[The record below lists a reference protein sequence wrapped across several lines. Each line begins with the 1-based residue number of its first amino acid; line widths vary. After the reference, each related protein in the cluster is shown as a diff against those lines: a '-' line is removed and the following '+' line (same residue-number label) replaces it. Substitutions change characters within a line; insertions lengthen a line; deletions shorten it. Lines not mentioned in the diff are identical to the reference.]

1 MKEFEQ
7 KFVELHKLIQANNR
21 IILTS
26 HMYTDGDALGCLIA
40 LYDYLSDI
48 DKDVEIIIP
57 GNVPPKYS
65 YLNTEEIINRTTNFE
80 TEYKISN
87 AQLIIIVD
95 VSSLKRLNGLYSAVK
110 ESKAKKV
117 CIDHHPFDS
126 DWIDL
131 GIVDKQRVATGELIF
146 QYFQVNNIPISA
158 VMANALYT
166 AILSDSGSFRFQRTD
181 AYTFKMAATLVKAGA
196 DPVKLYGY
204 IYENGTQHQLQ
215 AWGEILKNIQS
226 RNKLYWLSVSKE
238 LLDSYKISLEEIDGI
253 IDILRKVK
261 EAQIVLV
268 FIEKSK
274 NEIIVGL
281 RSKNGF
287 DVGEFAR
294 KFGGGGHHHAAGFQR
309 SNSLQNVID
318 TTVEEIEKVIS

>member
-1 MKEFEQ
+1 
-7 KFVELHKLIQANNR
+7 
-21 IILTS
+21 
-26 HMYTDGDALGCLIA
+26 
-40 LYDYLSDI
+40 
-48 DKDVEIIIP
+48 
-57 GNVPPKYS
+57 
-65 YLNTEEIINRTTNFE
+65 
-80 TEYKISN
+80 
-87 AQLIIIVD
+87 
-95 VSSLKRLNGLYSAVK
+95 
-110 ESKAKKV
+110 
-117 CIDHHPFDS
+117 
-126 DWIDL
+126 
-131 GIVDKQRVATGELIF
+131 
-146 QYFQVNNIPISA
+146 
-158 VMANALYT
+158 
-166 AILSDSGSFRFQRTD
+166 
-181 AYTFKMAATLVKAGA
+181 VKAGA

-204 IYENGTQHQLQ
+204 IYENGTQHQLR

>member
-80 TEYKISN
+80 AEYKISN

-131 GIVDKQRVATGELIF
+131 GIVDKERVATGELIF

-204 IYENGTQHQLQ
+204 IYENGTQHQLR